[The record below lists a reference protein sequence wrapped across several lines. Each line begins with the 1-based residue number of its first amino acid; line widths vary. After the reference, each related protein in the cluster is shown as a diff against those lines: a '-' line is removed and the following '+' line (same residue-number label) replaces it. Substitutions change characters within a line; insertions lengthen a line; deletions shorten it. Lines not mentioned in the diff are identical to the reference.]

1 MNRIK
6 DENLLKLYS
15 EGLTNRE
22 IADQLRV
29 TQPAVHYRLQKLEL
43 FNNCHEEQ
51 VINPEK
57 VRQLHDMGLTT
68 VGIALL
74 LETSVLVIS
83 QHLQYIGLQDNYYR
97 LKEIVQSG

>member
-6 DENLLKLYS
+6 DEKLLKLYS

-22 IADQLRV
+22 IAEQLRV
-29 TQPAVHYRLQKLEL
+29 TQPAVHYRLQKLQL
-43 FNNCHEEQ
+43 PNNCHEEQ
-51 VINPEK
+51 VIKTEK
-57 VRQLHDMGLTT
+57 VKQLHDMGLTT

-83 QHLQYIGLQDNYYR
+83 QHLQYMGLQDNYYR
-97 LKEIVQSG
+97 LKEIVQSV

>member
-6 DENLLKLYS
+6 DEKLLKLYS

-29 TQPAVHYRLQKLEL
+29 TQPAVHYRLQKLQL
-43 FNNCHEEQ
+43 PNNCHEEQ
-51 VINPEK
+51 VIKTEK
-57 VRQLHDMGLTT
+57 VKQLHDMGLTT

-83 QHLQYIGLQDNYYR
+83 QNLQYMGLQDNYYR
-97 LKEIVQSG
+97 LKEIVQSV